1 MSIKTLEAIKNT
13 DYEVVVTRDELGDYE
28 VEVRKPAYSNDPFV
42 SMETLAIRYLKNNSS
57 ERDLNR
63 LVREV
68 IDTDQPSLVG
78 KYTDEET
85 DDYHQYE
92 YN

>member
-1 MSIKTLEAIKNT
+1 METRTLEAIKNT
-13 DYEVVVTRDELGDYE
+13 DYEVVVTRDDVGDYE

-42 SMETLAIRYLKNNSS
+42 AVETVAIKYLKNNSS
-57 ERDLNR
+57 ERELNR

-68 IDTDQPSLVG
+68 IDTDHPSLVG
-78 KYTDEET
+78 KYADEET
-85 DDYHQYE
+85 DDYHQHE

>member
-1 MSIKTLEAIKNT
+1 METRTLEAIKNT
-13 DYEVVVTRDELGDYE
+13 DYEVVVTRDDLGGYE

-42 SMETLAIRYLKNNSS
+42 TAETVALRYLENNSS

-68 IDTDQPSLVG
+68 IDTDHPSLVG
-78 KYTDEET
+78 KYTGEET
-85 DDYHQYE
+85 DD
-92 YN
+92 

>member
-1 MSIKTLEAIKNT
+1 METKTLEAIKNT

-42 SMETLAIRYLKNNSS
+42 TMETLAIRHLENSSS
-57 ERDLNR
+57 ERELNR
-63 LVREV
+63 LVREI
-68 IDTDQPSLVG
+68 IDTDHPSLVG
-78 KYTDEET
+78 KYTYEET
-85 DDYHQYE
+85 DDYHQHE